1 MRENSY
7 SAGGEK
13 NFGREKEC
21 YYLVVAISD
30 DLSDISYY
38 VRYYYYRSRQTAI
51 LEERETFISE
61 KKSKRRLWES
71 GILLS

>member
-1 MRENSY
+1 M
-7 SAGGEK
+7 
-13 NFGREKEC
+13 
-21 YYLVVAISD
+21 L
-30 DLSDISYY
+30 DITITD
-38 VRYYYYRSRQTAI
+38 SRQTAI

>member
-38 VRYYYYRSRQTAI
+38 VRYYYYRFASDGHLGRTGN
-51 LEERETFISE
+51 LHLL
-61 KKSKRRLWES
+61 KKNQKES
-71 GILLS
+71 CGRVGSH

>member
-38 VRYYYYRSRQTAI
+38 VRYSITDSRQTAI
-51 LEERETFISE
+51 LEERETFICW
-61 KKSKRRLWES
+61 KKNQKES
-71 GILLS
+71 CGRVGAY